1 MFRDKIYLRTL
12 VKIALPITIQYFILN
27 SLNAIDV
34 MMIGQLGEVPVAG
47 VGLANEIFFLLSLM
61 VFGIGSGGAIY
72 AAQFWGSKDIRN
84 LHKVLGLSLVG
95 GLLAGLTFALIALL
109 IPEKVLG
116 IYTNDPETIALG
128 SQYLRIVGLCYLP
141 WTITYTYAA
150 ILRSTENVRL
160 PMLVSI
166 IALSLNTLL
175 NYLLIMGNFG
185 FPALGVKG
193 AAIATLIS
201 RSLECAAMLAL
212 VYLRKTPAAA
222 SLKEM
227 FRFDKI
233 FVKKYLKT
241 SIPVV
246 ANEILWSLGITTYTA
261 VYAHIGISAIAAVNI
276 AHTIEQLAFV
286 FFMGIGSGCA
296 IMVGNK
302 IGAGDEQTAYKYGKW
317 SLYFSILIAL
327 VIGLILILSAP
338 GILTLYNISDVSKG
352 YALNIMRIAGL
363 ALWVRGSNMT
373 IFIGILRSGG
383 DTRYALFT
391 EMFSMWGIG
400 VPLAF
405 LSASVFHL
413 PVYWVYLIVISDEL
427 VKFLIGLRRVYSKR
441 WINNLAQSISGS
453 LQGET
458 LPGG

>member
-1 MFRDKIYLRTL
+1 MFRDKTYLRAM
-12 VKIALPITIQYFILN
+12 VKIGLPITVQYFILN

-34 MMIGQLGEVPVAG
+34 MMIGQLGDVSVAG

-72 AAQFWGSKDIRN
+72 AAQFWGNKDVNN
-84 LHKVLGLSLVG
+84 LRKVLGLSLLG
-95 GLLAGLTFALIALL
+95 AMLAGAAFGLVALL

-116 IYTNDPETIALG
+116 IYTNDPAAIELG
-128 SQYLRIVGLCYLP
+128 SQYLRIVCLCYLP
-141 WTITYTYAA
+141 WTITSTFAV

-175 NYLLIMGNFG
+175 NYLLILGNLG

-201 RSLECAAMLAL
+201 RSLECVAMLVLA
-212 VYLRKTPAAA
+212 YTRKTPAAA

-227 FRFDKI
+227 FGFQKV

-241 SIPVV
+241 TFPVV
-246 ANEILWSLGITTYTA
+246 ANEMLWSLGMTTYTA
-261 VYAHIGISAIAAVNI
+261 IYAHIGTEAMAAYNI
-276 AHTIEQLAFV
+276 AHTIESLAFV
-286 FFMGIGSGCA
+286 FFMGIGNACA

-302 IGAGDEQTAYKYGKW
+302 IGAGEEQTAFHYGKW
-317 SLYFSILIAL
+317 SVTFSILVAL
-327 VIGLILILSAP
+327 VIGVGVILIAP
-338 GILTLYNISDVSKG
+338 TILTLYNISDVSKD
-352 YALNIMRIAGL
+352 YALKIMRIAGMV
-363 ALWVRGSNMT
+363 LWMRGSNMT
-373 IFIGILRSGG
+373 IFVGILRSGG

-391 EMFSMWGIG
+391 ELFSMWGVG

-405 LSASVFHL
+405 LSAFVLHL
-413 PVYWVYLIVISDEL
+413 PVYWVYLIVITDEL
-427 VKFLIGLRRVYSKR
+427 IKFTIGLRRVYSRR
-441 WINNLAQSISGS
+441 WINNLAKSINAP
-453 LQGET
+453 LQAET